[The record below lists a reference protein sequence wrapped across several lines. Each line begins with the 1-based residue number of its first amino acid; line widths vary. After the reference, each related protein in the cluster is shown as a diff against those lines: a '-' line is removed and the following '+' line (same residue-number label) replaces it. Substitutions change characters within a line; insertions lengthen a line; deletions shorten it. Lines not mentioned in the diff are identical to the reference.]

1 MSEKKKSLKPSRPWD
16 ISLDE
21 LSQAPPEVVIKHR
34 KSKKISSGTQP
45 KVLQKRYRQEL
56 AAIDVHCPSRAL
68 SKDEVA
74 NLKMLHA
81 EFEGLR
87 HKLREDARRF
97 KTFNKR
103 QVLFLRFY
111 MLNGYKSLAK
121 CMRQAGYQG
130 EYTETLAHEGRLILR
145 KPGAAEL
152 LSILEQEEKLKMK
165 ITIEE
170 VVAWFQKIADAA
182 MASGDLTNANRSMEN
197 LAKYLGMFVDKKV
210 IEHRNI
216 TSKEQLDARIEELT
230 TILKESDAEIA
241 AKLRVH

>member
-1 MSEKKKSLKPSRPWD
+1 MSEKKKPLKPGKPWD

-21 LSQAPPEVVIKHR
+21 LNQAPPEVVIKHR
-34 KSKKISSGTQP
+34 KNKKSPSGTQP
-45 KVLQKRYRQEL
+45 GVLQRRYRQEL

-68 SKDEVA
+68 NKEEVA

-87 HKLREDARRF
+87 QKLREDARRF

-130 EYTETLAHEGRLILR
+130 EQTETLAHQGRLILR

-165 ITIEE
+165 ITVEE
-170 VVAWFQKIADAA
+170 VVAWFRKIAE
-182 MASGDLTNANRSMEN
+182 ASMETGDYTNANRSMEN
-197 LAKYLGMFVDKKV
+197 LGKFLNMFVDKKV
-210 IEHRNI
+210 IEHR
-216 TSKEQLDARIEELT
+216 TVSSREELDARIAELT
-230 TILKESDAEIA
+230 QVLKEAEPEIEK
-241 AKLRVH
+241 KLRVH